1 MSETKLTAKERIEA
15 AMKNM
20 SDKLKDSAET
30 VQIAGMLAKDEIDKK
45 AQEIKGEL
53 AAAQDQLD
61 RTAERM
67 ESMTNSSLL
76 KMQMGIEAAKDAR
89 KERIAQREEMAHEEY
104 VNALIDYAEY
114 CQALADV
121 LTKEAQAALIEAEK
135 ESAEQ

>member
-1 MSETKLTAKERIEA
+1 MSDVKLTTKERIQA

-20 SDKLKDSAET
+20 SDKLRDNAET

-45 AQEIKGEL
+45 AKDIKGEL
-53 AAAQDQLD
+53 AAAHDQLD
-61 RTAERM
+61 RAAERV

-89 KERIAQREEMAHEEY
+89 KERIARKEEMEHEEY

-121 LTKEAQAALIEAEK
+121 LTKEAQAALLEAEK
-135 ESAEQ
+135 ESAE